1 MRTGKAEHWHSTAPK
16 TQNKKQKTGRFIHEK
31 ACKKG
36 FIVKDVTQKKVLVHY
51 TIRPLTIKALREHS
65 KKVDLSM
72 SHIVDMAIEL
82 YIREYIKIDF
92 VKGR

>member
-51 TIRPLTIKALREHS
+51 TIRPLTIKALREHAE
-65 KKVDLSM
+65 KTGHNM
-72 SHIVDMAIEL
+72 SLIVDMAIEL
-82 YIREYIKIDF
+82 YIREYKKLEF
-92 VKGR
+92 MKGR